1 MRALPTPAKV
11 AIVGGLSAAL
21 LGTGAAMAWAQ
32 NSSTDAKSTT
42 SSQSVHHDDAS
53 VALDSTKAR
62 EDLGSRLDKAVT
74 DGKITSKDKDAV
86 LKAFDAG
93 VLGGE
98 EIAIEFSDG
107 GDGNVNDSTKTRED
121 LTSRL
126 DKAVTD
132 GKITS
137 KDKDAVLKA
146 FNADVFG
153 GEEMAIE
160 IGEGGHGPFG
170 GFRDDS
176 K

>member
-53 VALDSTKAR
+53 VALDSTNAR

-107 GDGNVNDSTKTRED
+107 GDRNVNDSTKTRED

-146 FNADVFG
+146 FDADVFG

-160 IGEGGHGPFG
+160 IGEGGPGPFG

>member
-1 MRALPTPAKV
+1 M
-11 AIVGGLSAAL
+11 S
-21 LGTGAAMAWAQ
+21 
-32 NSSTDAKSTT
+32 
-42 SSQSVHHDDAS
+42 
-53 VALDSTKAR
+53 
-62 EDLGSRLDKAVT
+62 SRLDKAVT

-98 EIAIEFSDG
+98 EISIEFSDG
-107 GDGNVNDSTKTRED
+107 GDGNVNDNDKSRED
-121 LTSRL
+121 LSSRL

-146 FNADVFG
+146 FDADVFG

-160 IGEGGHGPFG
+160 FGEGGPATFG

>member
-21 LGTGAAMAWAQ
+21 LGMGAAMAWAQ

-42 SSQSVHHDDAS
+42 SSQSAHRDDAS

-86 LKAFDAG
+86 LKAF
-93 VLGGE
+93 
-98 EIAIEFSDG
+98 
-107 GDGNVNDSTKTRED
+107 
-121 LTSRL
+121 
-126 DKAVTD
+126 
-132 GKITS
+132 
-137 KDKDAVLKA
+137 
-146 FNADVFG
+146 NADVFG

-160 IGEGGHGPFG
+160 LGEGGPGPFG

>member
-86 LKAFDAG
+86 LKAF
-93 VLGGE
+93 
-98 EIAIEFSDG
+98 
-107 GDGNVNDSTKTRED
+107 
-121 LTSRL
+121 
-126 DKAVTD
+126 
-132 GKITS
+132 
-137 KDKDAVLKA
+137 
-146 FNADVFG
+146 NADVFG